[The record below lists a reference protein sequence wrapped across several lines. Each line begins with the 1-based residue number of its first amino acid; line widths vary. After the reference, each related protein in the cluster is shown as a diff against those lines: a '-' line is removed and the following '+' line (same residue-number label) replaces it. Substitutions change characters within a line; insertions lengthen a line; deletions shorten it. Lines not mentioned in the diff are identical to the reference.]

1 MNLSVLNPHIRYARL
16 HLNYIPQKERS
27 VCYDCRFFYIL
38 RGEGILF
45 ANGEKYQ
52 ISNSCAVYLPSGTRY
67 RFDLKNPDDAKIYVF
82 NFDLSSENSHIKSSI
97 GTSLEKDFDEKKLI
111 KIPDCN
117 LFSSAIVSQGNA
129 KIEDNV
135 ARATELF
142 LLKTAYYQHYASSYL
157 KLSLLE
163 ILDENRVNQGDFKL
177 VLAVQEYIRMNYM
190 DASISNESI
199 AKAFSYHPYYLSRI
213 MKSCTDK
220 TMHEYLIDYRLH
232 IAKSYLITSSF
243 DITEIAQRTGFASYT
258 YFIKTFRE
266 RVGISPLKYRK
277 KKQSAGI

>member
-16 HLNYIPQKERS
+16 HLCYIPQRERS

-38 RGEGILF
+38 RGEGSF
-45 ANGEKYQ
+45 YANEEKYQ
-52 ISNSCAVYLPSGTRY
+52 ISNNYAIYLPSGTRY
-67 RFDLKNPDDAKIYVF
+67 RFDFKNPDEVKIYVF

-142 LLKTAYYQHYASSYL
+142 LLKTSYYQHYASSYL

-163 ILDENRVNQGDFKL
+163 IFDESRVNQGDFKL
-177 VLAVQEYIRMNYM
+177 VLAVEEYIRMNYM
-190 DASISNESI
+190 DSSLTNESI

-258 YFIKTFRE
+258 YFIKIFRE
-266 RVGISPLKYRK
+266 RVGTSPLKYRK
-277 KKQSAGI
+277 QKLRAGI